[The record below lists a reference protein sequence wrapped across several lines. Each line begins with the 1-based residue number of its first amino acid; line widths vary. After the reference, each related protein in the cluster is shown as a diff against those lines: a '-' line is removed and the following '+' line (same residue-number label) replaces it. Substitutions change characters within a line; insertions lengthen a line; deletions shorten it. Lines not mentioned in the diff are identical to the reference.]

1 MNAQELK
8 AAIIDSFDNLASIDF
23 IACEVPF
30 NHYRR
35 KADLVVSKDN
45 VITAFEIKSRYDNLD
60 ALDSQLKDY
69 ERCFDEVV
77 LVTSETHLKNLTKI
91 NRKYGLWVSDNEKIL
106 KKRNPKT
113 IKRHKKESLLSL
125 LTNKEIKES
134 FKYIKNKNLDNL
146 EIQKFIEKSEKM
158 ETIKNGVT
166 NALKKRYRQR
176 FLVFIEERG
185 KSTHIDDLILISRE
199 NPKKLK

>member
-45 VITAFEIKSRYDNLD
+45 VITAFEIKSRHDNLD

-77 LVTSETHLKNLTKI
+77 LVTSETHLKNLTNI

-134 FKYIKNKNLDNL
+134 FKDIKNKNLDNL

>member
-8 AAIIDSFDNLASIDF
+8 AAIIDSLENLTSIDF

-45 VITAFEIKSRYDNLD
+45 RITAFEIKSRYDNLD
-60 ALDSQLKDY
+60 SLDSQLKDY

-77 LVTSETHLKNLTKI
+77 LVTSETHLKNLTKV
-91 NRKYGLWVSDNEKIL
+91 NRKYGLWVSDNERIL
-106 KKRNPKT
+106 KKRKPKT

-134 FKYIKNKNLDNL
+134 FKDIKNKNLDNI
-146 EIQKFIEKSEKM
+146 EIQKFIEKSERM
-158 ETIKNGVT
+158 ETIKNGVR

-176 FLVFIEERG
+176 FLAFIEERG
-185 KSTHIDDLILISRE
+185 RSTHIDDLILISRE
-199 NPKKLK
+199 NPKKLR